1 MTMLNNLHFEDL
13 ATYTMMVNEDRQ
25 FYIGDTYISIR
36 ENANVIEFDIANDN
50 VLLRFENGKAL
61 VRVNYDTRKVM
72 ALDKVMNFLNEV
84 EIDIM
89 AAVESIPFLRKALV
103 F

>member
-1 MTMLNNLHFEDL
+1 MTTLNNLHFEDL

-25 FYIGDTYISIR
+25 FYIGDTFISIR
-36 ENANVIEFDIANDN
+36 ENANVIEFDIAHDN

-61 VRVNYDTRKVM
+61 VRVNYGTRKVM
-72 ALDKVMNFLNEV
+72 TLDKVIRFLNDAN
-84 EIDIM
+84 IDIM
-89 AAVESIPFLRKALV
+89 SAVESIPFLRKALV